1 MAAAVVVGGLV
12 GLGRVWSDLY
22 QVSLGLIWVR
32 SDFWV
37 EKLTQE
43 VKDQRVYLKML
54 YCGILQR
61 NGNDVDDVRHRGISV
76 GRC

>member
-1 MAAAVVVGGLV
+1 MAAAAVVVGGLV

-54 YCGILQR
+54 YCGILQ
-61 NGNDVDDVRHRGISV
+61 
-76 GRC
+76 